1 MRRLVADL
9 VILVLCTVAGAVSI
23 HSQSSAPGRERILMD
38 DGWRFAFGH
47 TYDVAKDFGYSRG
60 QPFAKAGSAPGAL
73 SPRFDDSG
81 WRQIDLPHDWVV
93 ELPFVD
99 GTISNLESHG
109 YKPVGRNF
117 PETTIGWYRRKFD
130 IPASDE
136 GRRLGLEFDGIFRD
150 SEVWLNGHRICSNLS
165 GYIGFRCDITDYV
178 NYGGSNQ
185 LVVRVDASQVE
196 GWFYEGAGIY
206 RHVWLTKTAP
216 VHIARDGVFVTT
228 AVDGKNARVVV
239 ATTVR
244 NDSDRSVSIS
254 VGHSLTFVG
263 GGVGTGAGPGAG
275 EVIEPWSS
283 RTVDLTLDVPNA
295 HLWSVDD
302 PFLYRL
308 ATTLTVNG
316 DRADSVT
323 TSVGIRTVAFD
334 KDNGF
339 FLNGQRVEIKGV
351 CDHQDHAG
359 VGSAIPDRLNEWRL
373 EQLKKYGVNAL
384 RTSHNPPTPELLDA
398 ADRLGILV
406 MDENRL
412 IGSSPEILSQL
423 TRLVERDRNHPSV
436 IMWSLGNEEPEQST
450 PRGARIGATM
460 ARTVKALDPTRPVT
474 FASNAHNS
482 DTGIHTVL
490 DLRGFN
496 YKNISD
502 IDKYRTDHPDQILFG
517 SEEASTVSTRG
528 IYANDPVRTY
538 VSAYDVNKPDWG
550 ATAEDWWSFYD
561 ARRWLAGGFVWTG
574 FDYRGEPTP
583 YRWPSI
589 NSHFGILDTCG
600 FPKDIAFYYQAWWT
614 NEPVLHV
621 FPHWNWPG
629 REGQPID
636 VWAFSNLD
644 AVELKLNG
652 RSLGRQPVPKDGH
665 VEWKVPYQSGALEAT
680 GYRDG
685 RLLKTARIET
695 TGPAARIVLSTDRTT
710 LDADGHDV
718 AIVAVSAVD
727 AEGRR
732 VPIASDLIRFSVDGD
747 GRIIGVG
754 NGDPASHEPDK
765 YLDPSAWQRRL
776 FNGYAQVI
784 VQSGHVAGPIHL
796 RAAADGLQ
804 ASDLTLSERSRQ

>member
-1 MRRLVADL
+1 MRSAH
-9 VILVLCTVAGAVSI
+9 GAVIVLACALTGSMPL
-23 HSQSSAPGRERILMD
+23 HSQATGGRERILMD
-38 DGWRFAFGH
+38 EGWRFAFGH
-47 TYDVAKDFGYSRG
+47 TYDVEKDFGYSRG
-60 QPFAKAGSAPGAL
+60 EPFAKAGSAPGAL
-73 SPRFDDSG
+73 SAKFDDSA

-99 GTISNLESHG
+99 GKTSNLESHG

-117 PETTIGWYRRKFD
+117 PETTIGWYRKKFD

-165 GYIGFRCDITDYV
+165 GYIGFDCDITDDV

-185 LVVRVDASQVE
+185 LAVRVDASQVE

-216 VHIARDGVFVTT
+216 VHIAADGVFVT
-228 AVDGKNARVVV
+228 ASVDGRNAHVRIV
-239 ATTVR
+239 TTIR
-244 NDSDRSVSIS
+244 NDSPARVDVA
-254 VGHSLTFVG
+254 VGHDVAVDSTSGSGVG
-263 GGVGTGAGPGAG
+263 GQIRTLLPWASVDVESSLDIGA
-275 EVIEPWSS
+275 
-283 RTVDLTLDVPNA
+283 A
-295 HLWSVDD
+295 HLWSLTD
-302 PFLYRL
+302 PFLYHL
-308 ATTLTVNG
+308 ESHITVDG
-316 DRADSVT
+316 AVVDHVT
-323 TSVGIRTVAFD
+323 TPFGIRTIRFD

-339 FLNGQRVEIKGV
+339 FLNGERVEIKGV

-359 VGSAIPDRLNEWRL
+359 VGSAIPDRLNAWRL
-373 EQLKKYGVNAL
+373 VQLKKYGVNAL
-384 RTSHNPPTPELLDA
+384 RTSHNPQTPELLDA

-423 TRLVERDRNHPSV
+423 SRLVTRDRNHPSV

-460 ARTVKALDPTRPVT
+460 VRTVKALDATRPVT
-474 FASNAHNS
+474 FASNGHNS
-482 DTGIHTVL
+482 DTGIHTVI

-502 IDKYRTDHPDQILFG
+502 IDKYRAEHPNQILFG

-528 IYANDPVRTY
+528 IYANDPVKTY
-538 VSAYDVNKPDWG
+538 VSSYDVNKPNWG

-561 ARRWLAGGFVWTG
+561 ARRWLAGAFVWTG

-583 YRWPSI
+583 YSWPSI

-600 FPKDIAFYYQAWWT
+600 FPKDIAFYYQAVWT
-614 NEPVLHV
+614 DQPVLHV
-621 FPHWNWPG
+621 FPHWNWAG
-629 REGQPID
+629 RDGQSID

-644 AVELKLNG
+644 AVELKVNG
-652 RSLGRQPVPKDGH
+652 RTLGRQNVPKDGH
-665 VEWKVPYQSGALEAT
+665 VEWKVPYQPGALEAV
-680 GYRDG
+680 GFKGG
-685 RLLKTARIET
+685 RAVKTTRIET
-695 TGPAARIVLSTDRTT
+695 TGAPARIVVAADRATI
-710 LDADGHDV
+710 DADGRDV

-727 AEGRR
+727 AAGRT
-732 VPIASDLIRFSVDGD
+732 VPIASNLVHFSLDGG

-765 YLDPSAWQRRL
+765 YVDPAAWQRHL

-784 VQSGHVAGPIHL
+784 VQAGHAPGVLHL
-796 RAAADGLQ
+796 RATADGLQ
-804 ASDLTLSERSRQ
+804 PAELSITLR

>member
-1 MRRLVADL
+1 MRLAAV
-9 VILVLCTVAGAVSI
+9 VCSIVLLCSTTGSTALR
-23 HSQSSAPGRERILMD
+23 SQAARGRERILID
-38 DGWRFAFGH
+38 EGWRFAFGH
-47 TYDVAKDFGYSRG
+47 TYDVTKDFGYSRG
-60 QPFAKAGSAPGAL
+60 EPFAKAGSAPGAL
-73 SPRFDDSG
+73 SARFDDSG

-99 GTISNLESHG
+99 GKFSNLESHG

-117 PETTIGWYRRKFD
+117 PETTIGWYRKTFD
-130 IPASDE
+130 IPATDE

-165 GYIGFRCDITDYV
+165 GYIGFGCDITDYV
-178 NYGGSNQ
+178 NYGDTNQ

-206 RHVWLTKTAP
+206 RHVWLTKTSP
-216 VHIARDGVFVTT
+216 VHIAPYGLFVRTSMDGRNAHVAITT
-228 AVDGKNARVVV
+228 
-239 ATTVR
+239 TIR
-244 NDSDRSVSIS
+244 NDSPRDLDVA
-254 VGHSLTFVG
+254 VGQDVNLDSR
-263 GGVGTGAGPGAG
+263 GVGASTGTIRLSA
-275 EVIEPWSS
+275 WSARDINAS
-283 RTVDLTLDVPNA
+283 LDVPNA
-295 HLWSVDD
+295 HVWSLEDPYRYKLDSRVSVDGQVVD
-302 PFLYRL
+302 QV
-308 ATTLTVNG
+308 TTLF
-316 DRADSVT
+316 
-323 TSVGIRTVAFD
+323 GIRTIAFD

-339 FLNGQRVEIKGV
+339 FLNGERVEIKGV

-359 VGSAIPDRLNEWRL
+359 VGSAIPDRLNAWRL
-373 EQLKKYGVNAL
+373 EELKKYGVNAL

-423 TRLVERDRNHPSV
+423 TRLVMRDRNHPSV

-460 ARTVKALDPTRPVT
+460 ARTVKALDSTRPVT
-474 FASNAHNS
+474 FASNGHNS
-482 DTGIHTVL
+482 DTGIHTVI

-502 IDKYRTDHPDQILFG
+502 IDKYRAEHPTQILFG

-528 IYANDPVRTY
+528 IYANDPVKTY

-583 YRWPSI
+583 YSWPSI

-600 FPKDIAFYYQAWWT
+600 FPKDVAFYYKAWWT
-614 NEPVLHV
+614 TEPVLHLL
-621 FPHWNWPG
+621 PHWNWAG

-652 RSLGRQPVPKDGH
+652 RSLGRHDVPKDGH
-665 VEWKVPYQSGALEAT
+665 VEWKVPYQPGALEAS
-680 GYRDG
+680 GFRNG
-685 RLLKTARIET
+685 RLVTTEKVQT
-695 TGPAARIVLSTDRTT
+695 TGPAARVVLSADRTT
-710 LDADGHDV
+710 IDADGRDIAV
-718 AIVAVSAVD
+718 VAVSAVD
-727 AEGRR
+727 AEGRA
-732 VPIASDLIRFSVDGD
+732 VPIAGDLVHLALEGG

-765 YLDPSAWQRRL
+765 YLDPAAWQRHL
-776 FNGYAQVI
+776 FNGYAQAI
-784 VQSGHVAGPIHL
+784 VQSGHAPGMLRL
-796 RAAADGLQ
+796 RATADGLQ
-804 ASDLTLSERSRQ
+804 PADLTITLR

>member
-1 MRRLVADL
+1 MRRIAAVLTT
-9 VILVLCTVAGAVSI
+9 IVLCAAAGGPPLR
-23 HSQSSAPGRERILMD
+23 SQGVRGRERVSID
-38 DGWRFAFGH
+38 EGWRFAFGH
-47 TYDVAKDFGYSRG
+47 TYDVDRDFGYSRG

-73 SPRFDDSG
+73 SARFDDSG

-93 ELPFVD
+93 GLPFVD
-99 GTISNLESHG
+99 GKASNLESHG
-109 YKPVGRNF
+109 YKPVGRSF
-117 PETTIGWYRRKFD
+117 PETTIGWYRKKLD

-136 GRRLGLEFDGIFRD
+136 GRRVGLEFDGIFRD
-150 SEVWLNGHRICSNLS
+150 SEVWLNGHRVCSNLS
-165 GYIGFRCDITDYV
+165 GYIGFRCDVTDYL

-216 VHIARDGVFVTT
+216 VHIAADGVFVTT
-228 AVDGKNARVVV
+228 SMSGKDAHVVV
-239 ATTVR
+239 KTTLR
-244 NDSDRSVSIS
+244 NDSGESVAVSLAESIADNVS
-254 VGHSLTFVG
+254 GL
-263 GGVGTGAGPGAG
+263 GAGAG
-275 EVIEPWSS
+275 RQEIRLSPWSS
-283 RTVDLTLDVPNA
+283 TDVERSLTIPNA
-295 HLWSVDD
+295 HLWSLDD
-302 PFLYRL
+302 PYLYALDSAVSVEGREVDRL
-308 ATTLTVNG
+308 STPFGV
-316 DRADSVT
+316 
-323 TSVGIRTVAFD
+323 RTIAFD

-339 FLNGQRVEIKGV
+339 FLNGTRVEIKGV

-359 VGSAIPDRLNEWRL
+359 VGSAIPDRLNAWRL

-398 ADRLGILV
+398 ADRLGMLV

-412 IGSSPEILSQL
+412 IGSSPEILSEL
-423 TRLVERDRNHPSV
+423 TRLVMRDRNHPSV

-460 ARTVKALDPTRPVT
+460 ARTVKALDASRPVT

-502 IDKYRTDHPDQILFG
+502 IDAYRAQHPNQVLFG

-538 VSAYDVNKPDWG
+538 VSAYDVNKPKWG

-561 ARRWLAGGFVWTG
+561 ARRWLAGAFVWTG

-583 YRWPSI
+583 YSWPSI

-600 FPKDIAFYYQAWWT
+600 FPKDNAFYYQAWWT
-614 NEPVLHV
+614 SDPVLHV
-621 FPHWNWPG
+621 FPHWNWAG

-665 VEWKVPYQSGALEAT
+665 VEWKVPYQPGALEAT
-680 GYRDG
+680 GYKSG
-685 RLLKTARIET
+685 RIVKTTTVET
-695 TGPAARIVLSTDRTT
+695 TGPAARIVLSADRTT
-710 LDADGHDV
+710 IDADGRDV
-718 AIVAVSAVD
+718 AIVAVSAVE
-727 AEGRR
+727 AQGRV
-732 VPIASDLIRFSVDGD
+732 VPIAGDLVHFALEGG

-754 NGDPASHEPDK
+754 NGDAASHEPDQ
-765 YLDPSAWQRRL
+765 YLDPAAWQRHL

-784 VQSGHVAGPIHL
+784 VQARHAAGVVHL
-796 RAAADGLQ
+796 RASGEGLQ
-804 ASDLTLSERSRQ
+804 PADLQITLR

>member
-1 MRRLVADL
+1 MHRL
-9 VILVLCTVAGAVSI
+9 TVGIVTIVFCAAAGGTPVR
-23 HSQSSAPGRERILMD
+23 SQAAAGRERILID
-38 DGWRFAFGH
+38 EGWRFAFGH

-73 SPRFDDSG
+73 SARFDDSG
-81 WRQIDLPHDWVV
+81 WRQLDLPHDWVV

-99 GTISNLESHG
+99 GKTSNLESHG

-117 PETTIGWYRRKFD
+117 PETTIGWYRKKFD
-130 IPASDE
+130 ISATDE
-136 GRRLGLEFDGIFRD
+136 GRRIGLEFDGIFRD

-178 NYGGSNQ
+178 NYGDTNQ

-216 VHIARDGVFVTT
+216 VHVAPDGVFVTSAVAGTT
-228 AVDGKNARVVV
+228 ATLTVR
-239 ATTVR
+239 TTVR
-244 NDSDRSVSIS
+244 NDSSNAVDVEIAQTIDSPGTPAATARVHVDAWDSRDVSTTITD
-254 VGHSLTFVG
+254 GH
-263 GGVGTGAGPGAG
+263 P
-275 EVIEPWSS
+275 
-283 RTVDLTLDVPNA
+283 
-295 HLWSVDD
+295 HLWSLEE
-302 PFLYRL
+302 PHLYHLNSVVR
-308 ATTLTVNG
+308 VNG
-316 DRADSVT
+316 KDVDRVSTAF
-323 TSVGIRTVAFD
+323 GIRTIAFD

-339 FLNGQRVEIKGV
+339 LLNGARVEIKGV

-359 VGSAIPDRLNEWRL
+359 VGSAIPDRLNAWRL
-373 EQLKKYGVNAL
+373 EQLKQYGVNAL

-412 IGSSPEILSQL
+412 IGASPEILSQL
-423 TRLVERDRNHPSV
+423 TRLVMRDRNHPSV

-460 ARTVKALDPTRPVT
+460 ARTVKALDSSRPVT

-502 IDKYRTDHPDQILFG
+502 IDKYRAEHPNQILFG

-528 IYANDPVRTY
+528 IYANDPVKTY

-561 ARRWLAGGFVWTG
+561 ARRWLAGAFVWTG

-583 YRWPSI
+583 YSWPSI
-589 NSHFGILDTCG
+589 NSHFGILDMCG
-600 FPKDIAFYYQAWWT
+600 FPKDVAFYYQAWWT
-614 NEPVLHV
+614 DQPVLHV
-621 FPHWNWPG
+621 LPHWNWPG

-652 RSLGRQPVPKDGH
+652 RSLGRHDVPKDGH
-665 VEWKVPYQSGALEAT
+665 VEWKVPYQAGALEAV
-680 GYRDG
+680 GFKSG
-685 RLLKTARIET
+685 RAVKTTRIET
-695 TGPAARIVLSTDRTT
+695 TGAPARIVLSADRTAV
-710 LDADGHDV
+710 DADGRDV

-727 AEGRR
+727 AQGRV
-732 VPIASDLIRFSVDGD
+732 VPIAADLVHFTLDDG

-765 YLDPSAWQRRL
+765 YVDPAAWQRRL
-776 FNGYAQVI
+776 FNGYAQII
-784 VQSGHVAGPIHL
+784 VQSGHAAGDLHL

-804 ASDLTLSERSRQ
+804 PADLTITLR

>member
-1 MRRLVADL
+1 VPTRGPVSHAHP
-9 VILVLCTVAGAVSI
+9 AGAPPRPNDSASAADVEVAQGLDTPDGLLTTARVHLEPWESKDVS
-23 HSQSSAPGRERILMD
+23 AR
-38 DGWRFAFGH
+38 
-47 TYDVAKDFGYSRG
+47 
-60 QPFAKAGSAPGAL
+60 
-73 SPRFDDSG
+73 
-81 WRQIDLPHDWVV
+81 
-93 ELPFVD
+93 
-99 GTISNLESHG
+99 
-109 YKPVGRNF
+109 
-117 PETTIGWYRRKFD
+117 
-130 IPASDE
+130 
-136 GRRLGLEFDGIFRD
+136 
-150 SEVWLNGHRICSNLS
+150 
-165 GYIGFRCDITDYV
+165 ITD
-178 NYGGSNQ
+178 
-185 LVVRVDASQVE
+185 
-196 GWFYEGAGIY
+196 
-206 RHVWLTKTAP
+206 
-216 VHIARDGVFVTT
+216 
-228 AVDGKNARVVV
+228 
-239 ATTVR
+239 
-244 NDSDRSVSIS
+244 
-254 VGHSLTFVG
+254 GH
-263 GGVGTGAGPGAG
+263 P
-275 EVIEPWSS
+275 
-283 RTVDLTLDVPNA
+283 
-295 HLWSVDD
+295 HLWSPDD
-302 PFLYRL
+302 PYLYHLDSIVR
-308 ATTLTVNG
+308 ANG
-316 DRADSVT
+316 SDVDRVST
-323 TSVGIRTVAFD
+323 PFGIRTIRFD
-334 KDNGF
+334 KDDGF

-359 VGSAIPDRLNEWRL
+359 VGSAIPDRLNAWRL

-423 TRLVERDRNHPSV
+423 TRLVARDRNHPSV

-502 IDKYRTDHPDQILFG
+502 IDKYRAEHPNQILFG

-538 VSAYDVNKPDWG
+538 VSAYDVNRPNWG

-583 YRWPSI
+583 YSWPSI

-614 NEPVLHV
+614 NDPVLHV
-621 FPHWNWPG
+621 FPHWNWAG

-636 VWAFSNLD
+636 VWAFSNLE

-652 RSLGRQPVPKDGH
+652 RSLGRHVVPKDGH
-665 VEWKVPYQSGALEAT
+665 VEWKVPYQAGTLEAL
-680 GYRDG
+680 GFRNG
-685 RLLKTARIET
+685 RTVKTERIET
-695 TGPAARIVLSTDRTT
+695 TGPAARVVLSADRTT
-710 LDADGHDV
+710 IDADGRDV

-727 AEGRR
+727 AQGRV
-732 VPIASDLIRFSVDGD
+732 VPIAGDLVRFALDGG

-765 YLDPSAWQRRL
+765 YLDPSAWQRHL

-784 VQSGHVAGPIHL
+784 VQAGHAPGALHL
-796 RAAADGLQ
+796 RATADGLQ
-804 ASDLTLSERSRQ
+804 PADLQLTLR

>member
-1 MRRLVADL
+1 
-9 VILVLCTVAGAVSI
+9 
-23 HSQSSAPGRERILMD
+23 MD
-38 DGWRFAFGH
+38 EGWRFAFGH

-73 SPRFDDSG
+73 SPRFDDSS
-81 WRQIDLPHDWVV
+81 WRQLDLPHDWVV

-99 GTISNLESHG
+99 GKVSNLESHG

-130 IPASDE
+130 VPASDE

-165 GYIGFRCDITDYV
+165 GYIGFDCDITDYV
-178 NYGGSNQ
+178 NYGDSNQ

-216 VHIARDGVFVTT
+216 VHVAPDGVFVTS
-228 AVDGKNARVVV
+228 RVSGRDAHIVV
-239 ATTVR
+239 KTTVR
-244 NDSDRSVSIS
+244 NDSGAAVEVTVSHRVES
-254 VGHSLTFVG
+254 RAG
-263 GGVGTGAGPGAG
+263 GGAGVVSG
-275 EVIEPWSS
+275 ETQIPAWSS
-283 RTVDLTLDVPNA
+283 RELELSFDMQNV
-295 HLWSVDD
+295 HLWSLDD
-302 PFLYRL
+302 PYLYSVESHVS
-308 ATTLTVNG
+308 ATGRGG
-316 DRADSVT
+316 DDLST
-323 TSVGIRTVAFD
+323 PFGIRTIAFD

-359 VGSAIPDRLNEWRL
+359 VGSAIPDRLNAWRL

-423 TRLVERDRNHPSV
+423 SRLVMRDRNHPSV

-502 IDKYRTDHPDQILFG
+502 IDKYRADHPDQILFG

-528 IYANDPVRTY
+528 IYANDPVKTY
-538 VSAYDVNKPDWG
+538 VSAYDLNKPNWG

-583 YRWPSI
+583 YSWPSI
-589 NSHFGILDTCG
+589 NSHFGILDMCG
-600 FPKDIAFYYQAWWT
+600 FPKDIAFYYQAVWT
-614 NEPVLHV
+614 DQPVLHV

-636 VWAFSNLD
+636 VWAFSNQQT
-644 AVELKLNG
+644 VELKLNG
-652 RSLGRQPVPKDGH
+652 RSLGRQSVPKDGH
-665 VEWKVPYQSGALEAT
+665 VEWKVPYAPGVLEAI
-680 GYRDG
+680 GYTDG
-685 RLLKTARIET
+685 RPVQTARVET
-695 TGPAARIVLSTDRTT
+695 TGAPAAIRLSGDRVAIA
-710 LDADGHDV
+710 ADGRDV
-718 AIVAVSAVD
+718 AIVSVSAVD
-727 AEGRR
+727 AQGRTVPVAGDLVHFALEG
-732 VPIASDLIRFSVDGD
+732 A

-754 NGDPASHEPDK
+754 NGDPASHEPDR
-765 YLDPSAWQRRL
+765 YLDASAWQRHL

-784 VQSGHVAGPIHL
+784 VNAGHAAGTLHL
-796 RAAADGLQ
+796 HATADGLQ
-804 ASDLTLSERSRQ
+804 PADLEMSVR